1 MLDLSPSMIISHL
14 IVLLVAFPVHEFAH
28 AWTANYFGDDTPRL
42 EGRLTLN
49 PVVHLDVLGSLLLIV
64 AGFGWAR
71 PVNVNPYALS
81 RRSPAAMMWVS
92 LAGPLSNLMM
102 ALVAAIP
109 FRLGLVS
116 SGQAY
121 LDMAS
126 NSNHILPTLPQVLL
140 VFVYINLLL
149 MLFNLI
155 PLAPL
160 DGEKIADYFFPP
172 ALRRAMD
179 VIRPYGPIILM
190 AVVFLGVLSWIIT
203 PPLTL
208 LLRALVG

>member
-14 IVLLVAFPVHEFAH
+14 IVLLIAFPVHEFAH
-28 AWTANYFGDDTPRL
+28 AFTANYFGDDTPRL

-49 PVVHLDVLGSLLLIV
+49 PVAHLDVLGSLLLIV

-71 PVNVNPYALS
+71 PVNVNPYTLY
-81 RRSPAAMMWVS
+81 RRSPSAMMWVS
-92 LAGPLSNLMM
+92 LAGPLSNLLM
-102 ALVAAIP
+102 ALFAAIP

-121 LDMAS
+121 MDMMS
-126 NSNHILPTLPQVLL
+126 SSGQILPTVPQVLL

-172 ALRRAMD
+172 ALQRVLDA
-179 VIRPYGPIILM
+179 IRPYGPIILM

-208 LLRALVG
+208 LLRVLVG